1 MKQFSSYA
9 GAIALLLST
18 AATGALAQSATPVL
32 PLAPQGGAVT
42 QSATQGQAAP
52 KVAENAHDPH
62 QVICKHVEETGSR
75 LGGSRQCRT
84 REQWEENARGAE
96 GMMLGLQ
103 NPGSAGSH

>member
-9 GAIALLLST
+9 GAIALLVST

-42 QSATQGQAAP
+42 QSATQGQSAP
-52 KVAENAHDPH
+52 KVAENSHDPH

-84 REQWEENARGAE
+84 REQWDENARGAE